1 MIKLHMERKWRQA
14 DKISSSFAEKFPE
27 INPLILQLLKNRGL
41 DNQKRIDEFLYPD
54 YSQDQHDPDL
64 FQDLQKALARIDQ
77 ALKKQEKVVI
87 HGDYDADGVCST
99 CVLKTTLEAV
109 GFKHLSIYIP
119 HRETEGY
126 GLNINTIRQFIK
138 DKINLV
144 ITVDCGVGNAEEVKL
159 AKENNIDTIITD
171 HHYQPLIMPEEAI
184 AVIDPAMESEPYPF
198 KRLAGV
204 GVAFKLSQALIKK
217 YSLGNSF
224 EKWLLDLV
232 ALSTI
237 TDCMP
242 LLGENRT
249 LVKYGLIVL
258 NKTRR
263 PGLKKLIKSI
273 GNNFKEIDSEVV
285 GYRIGPR
292 LNAAGRMDHAN
303 TAYKLL
309 ETNDEQE
316 AEKLAKKLNHNNGER
331 QKITEKLCAEIREEL
346 LKQKEQLAYLA
357 LHPHCPIGI
366 LGLVAGKLADEFNRP
381 VLVITK
387 NKDEIVGSGRSI
399 EELNLIKTIQQCSGL
414 LMRYG
419 GHAQACG
426 FTLRA
431 DNLEIFKKIFLQ
443 TVEKE
448 LKGKDLRKS
457 LDVEAEIKL
466 SDINWETMNS
476 LEQFKPF
483 GEENP
488 KPLFLLK
495 KVKITD
501 WQLVGTDS
509 KHLRLLLAHD
519 DGESKKAIGFGLGEW
534 SQKIE
539 RGKCVDVVCELDIN
553 EWNGSRE
560 LQIKIID
567 LSLCKN

>member
-1 MIKLHMERKWRQA
+1 MERKWRLA
-14 DKISSSFAEKFPE
+14 DKITNSFVKQFPE
-27 INPLILQLLKNRGL
+27 INPIILQLLKNRDL
-41 DNQKRIDEFLYPD
+41 NNQKSIDEFLSPD
-54 YSQDQHDPDL
+54 YSQNQHDANL
-64 FQDLQKALARIDQ
+64 FQDLEKALARIDQ

-99 CVLKTTLEAV
+99 CVLKTTLAAI

-126 GLNINTIRQFIK
+126 GLNKNTIKQFIK
-138 DKINLV
+138 DKINLI
-144 ITVDCGVGNAEEVKL
+144 ITVDCGVANAEEVAL

-171 HHYQPLIMPEEAI
+171 HHYQPLIMPEAAAAI
-184 AVIDPAMESEPYPF
+184 IDPAIESEPYPF

-204 GVAFKLSQALIKK
+204 GVAFKLCQALIKK
-217 YSLGNSF
+217 YSLGAGF

-249 LVKYGLIVL
+249 LVRYGLIVL

-263 PGLKKLIKSI
+263 PGLIKLIKSI

-309 ETNDEQE
+309 ETNDEKE
-316 AEKLAKKLNHNNGER
+316 AEELVKKLNNNNTAR
-331 QKITEKLCAEIREEL
+331 QKITEKICAEIREEL

-357 LHPHCPIGI
+357 LHEQCPIGV

-381 VLVITK
+381 VLIMTQSK
-387 NKDEIVGSGRSI
+387 QEIVGSGRSI
-399 EELNLIKTIQQCSGL
+399 EELNLIKTIQACSKL

-426 FTLRA
+426 FTMA
-431 DNLEIFKKIFLQ
+431 IDNLKIFKKTFLQ
-443 TVEKE
+443 LVEKE
-448 LKGKDLRKS
+448 LKNKDLRKS
-457 LDVEAEIKL
+457 LDIEAEIKL
-466 SDINWETMNS
+466 NDVNWDLMNT

-488 KPLFLLK
+488 QPRFLLE
-495 KVKITD
+495 KVKIVD
-501 WQLVGTDS
+501 WQLVGADS
-509 KHLRLLLAHD
+509 KHLRLLLTHD
-519 DGESKKAIGFGLGEW
+519 NCESRKAIGFGLGEW
-534 SQKIE
+534 AEKLEI
-539 RGKCVDVVCELDIN
+539 GKCLDIVFELDIN
-553 EWNGSRE
+553 EWNGNRE
-560 LQIKIID
+560 LQLKIID
-567 LSLCKN
+567 LHLCKK